1 MMSKKMIFTILI
13 ISLAFNLA
21 FLGTFLYHRVN
32 FRPGLQG
39 PIYGRPKLP
48 IHCRENFRELRKEMG
63 EKHNDYFV
71 ARRQFILSLLEK
83 NLNEEQVLKRL
94 ENAIEKQMIK
104 EKEIGLSFIKLRK
117 EMTAEE
123 AKMFFRHDLKTKE
136 NLQEPKRGGRK

>member
-1 MMSKKMIFTILI
+1 MSKKTILILLI

-32 FRPGLQG
+32 FCPGLQR
-39 PIYGRPKLP
+39 PIHGRPKLP
-48 IHCRENFRELRKEMG
+48 IHCRENFRELRKEVG
-63 EKHNDYFV
+63 EKHRDYFV

-83 NLNEEQVLKRL
+83 DINEEQVLKRL
-94 ENAIEKQMIK
+94 ENAIEKQTIK

-123 AKMFFRHDLKTKE
+123 ARMFFRQDLKAKE
-136 NLQEPKRGGRK
+136 NQQEPRRGGRK